1 MKSQKMYQKLA
12 RLYVRRGLNIQKGQP
27 VVIRIDVSQHRFCN
41 YLIKEAYEAGAGRV
55 EVDWRNSYLTSCRTL
70 YENED
75 SLCNVPQWT
84 YDRMVSL
91 QKEGYCSISVLSE
104 APDCYRDADATKMA
118 AMNIAVSRKTRDLS
132 GYFMNNE
139 KQWSVV
145 GVPSEEWACALFP
158 GLNKDKAFEKLEDA
172 IFEVARVTE
181 DNDPLQEWEEHDR
194 TLVENAAKMTAYDF
208 DSIHF
213 TSELGTDITVGLVE
227 NHIWAGGNG
236 KTTDGVLFDPNI
248 PTEEIFCMPDNTRIN
263 GIVYASK
270 PLLFAGERI
279 ENFHLTFKDGRV
291 VNYDAEKG
299 KDTLQKLIET
309 DEGSSSLGEVA
320 LVPFDSPVSH
330 TGILFCNT
338 LYDENAACHLAL
350 GASYPEN
357 IQGGDDMGDEERKKC
372 HSNDSAVHEDF
383 MFGTRQLKA
392 DGITKDGKE
401 IPIFRNGNFVW

>member
-1 MKSQKMYQKLA
+1 M
-12 RLYVRRGLNIQKGQP
+12 
-27 VVIRIDVSQHRFCN
+27 
-41 YLIKEAYEAGAGRV
+41 
-55 EVDWRNSYLTSCRTL
+55 
-70 YENED
+70 
-75 SLCNVPQWT
+75 
-84 YDRMVSL
+84 
-91 QKEGYCSISVLSE
+91 
-104 APDCYRDADATKMA
+104 
-118 AMNIAVSRKTRDLS
+118 
-132 GYFMNNE
+132 
-139 KQWSVV
+139 
-145 GVPSEEWACALFP
+145 
-158 GLNKDKAFEKLEDA
+158 NKDKAFEKLEDA